1 MNEVLYSAPKIAKA
15 VDACQAFT
23 KNCRTIMD
31 DAKAAVQER
40 AAVSKGEYG
49 DAFIAAQNKWDTAL
63 TNIETATNNFA
74 MRLSDASEK
83 MTRTDKLWA
92 NNIGSI

>member
-40 AAVSKGEYG
+40 AAASDGQYAA
-49 DAFIAAQNKWDTAL
+49 AFVAAQNKWDTAL
-63 TNIETATNNFA
+63 TNIETATGNFA
-74 MRLSDASEK
+74 IRLSDASEK
-83 MTRTDKLWA
+83 MTRTDQLWA
-92 NNIGSI
+92 NNLGSI